1 VATCRPPGRVPDLP
15 NLTPLARRHRDE
27 VYNQPGDWDINTF
40 SDEDA
45 FGDHIKIKN
54 THCLHIGFLNI
65 GGFPTTK
72 GKIKEYYIKIGLST
86 FDFDIFGMA
95 ELNTDWRLAPED
107 LKLYNRTK
115 SWWESLH
122 LGLAST
128 CTGHPRTAKQFEGY
142 LTI

>member
-54 THCLHIGFLNI
+54 THCLHISFLNI

-72 GKIKEYYIKIGLST
+72 GKIKEDYIKIGSSFFCEKCCWADAPTPSFKEGGGLVLYT
-86 FDFDIFGMA
+86 F
-95 ELNTDWRLAPED
+95 LQVTNHT
-107 LKLYNRTK
+107 
-115 SWWESLH
+115 
-122 LGLAST
+122 
-128 CTGHPRTAKQFEGY
+128 
-142 LTI
+142 